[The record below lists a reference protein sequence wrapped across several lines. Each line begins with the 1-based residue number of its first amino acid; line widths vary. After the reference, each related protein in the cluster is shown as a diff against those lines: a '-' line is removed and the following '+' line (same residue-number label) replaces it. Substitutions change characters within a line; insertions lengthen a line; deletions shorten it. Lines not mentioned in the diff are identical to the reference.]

1 MPYYKRF
8 FEAAFDAMC
17 VLRRGV
23 VVEAND
29 AFCDLLGYTR
39 GELASRDLVEL
50 SHMADRD
57 EVVAS
62 FDACAS
68 ASCTGVFEN
77 RFITKAGKIVW
88 MRWRCH
94 PDVDADGSI
103 HCCAKDITSEKVIEN
118 QIGKYVIDL
127 THTADDYKRAK
138 EEAETLAYA
147 ASHDLQEPL
156 RTIANWAAFI
166 KEDFGNLL
174 PPEGL
179 EQLGYIVDAAARGR
193 ELVSDLLKLSRVG
206 RAVDMKWVDMNT
218 TADNAVLDNEFRVRE
233 TGAKITRDPLPIT
246 WADESLMRLLLSNL
260 LSNAV
265 KFARPGVAP
274 VVHLTG
280 EETEEGWLFSV
291 VDHGIGIDPVYTQ
304 QVFGVFKRLD
314 TSKPGTGIGLAICNK
329 IIQIHRGRIWIEST
343 PGGGATVRFVV
354 ARRHAEQT
362 ADTSRRRPST
372 GRPSDAPGAG
382 THENAAS
389 DSHSIRRLGSTALLA
404 AGGSLRDRPAPKRR
418 TS

>member
-29 AFCDLLGYTR
+29 AFCSLLGYTR
-39 GELASRDLVEL
+39 EELASRLLTDM
-50 SHMADRD
+50 SHMADRTSTV
-57 EVVAS
+57 EA
-62 FDACAS
+62 FQACEEGR
-68 ASCTGVFEN
+68 CEGVFEN
-77 RFITKAGKIVW
+77 RFITKQGKIVW

-94 PDVDADGSI
+94 PDVDADGSV

-166 KEDFGNLL
+166 KEDYGGLL
-174 PPEGL
+174 PAEGL
-179 EQLGYIVDAAARGR
+179 EQLGYISEAASRGR
-193 ELVSDLLKLSRVG
+193 ELVSDLLKLSRIG
-206 RAVDMKWVDMNT
+206 RAVEMKWVDVST
-218 TADNAVLDNEFRVRE
+218 VVDHAVLDIEFRVRE
-233 TGAKITRDPLPIT
+233 TGAKITRDTLPVT
-246 WADESLMRLLLSNL
+246 WADESLMRMLFSNL

-265 KFARPGVAP
+265 KFARPGAAP
-274 VVHLTG
+274 VVHITG
-280 EETEEGWLFSV
+280 EETQEGWLYSV
-291 VDHGIGIDPVYTQ
+291 IDHGIGVDPLYAQ

-314 TSKPGTGIGLAICNK
+314 TTKPGTGIGLAICNK

-354 ARRHAEQT
+354 TRRHAEQT
-362 ADTSRRRPST
+362 ADTSSRRPST
-372 GRPSDAPGAG
+372 GRPSDAPGVG
-382 THENAAS
+382 SHENAAS
-389 DSHSIRRLGSTALLA
+389 DSHSIRRLGSAALLA
-404 AGGSLRDRPAPKRR
+404 AGGTLRDRPAPKRR
-418 TS
+418 SS